1 MYVCAIN
8 REQKEHEQQQQ
19 KKYIQKQVAAPSGW
33 MPIKIR

>member
-19 KKYIQKQVAAPSGW
+19 KNIQKQVAAPSG
-33 MPIKIR
+33 